1 MFIALITALALA
13 GGSPSAQAAAS
24 SSAPAAAPAA
34 PLREV
39 VYKVTFT
46 RRLEVSNETYGG
58 SVLNPVSAGAQSAQ
72 APPFAQENSDATD
85 SGTVT
90 VDVMQVAS
98 DALGVRVKE
107 QWTNSTPSATY
118 IGNVGADGSVNF
130 TDGQMNECTRAILEY
145 FGPSVMAGQ
154 PANSGVGWTR
164 TSKGATADI
173 DTTYSVGAIVGA
185 IANIHE
191 QTTAKSK
198 SVSMIDTVVTID
210 VQYKPATLAPV
221 SGRVVMHASRPGASS
236 VTNVT
241 TIGNFQR
248 VSDTRDTGQ

>member
-1 MFIALITALALA
+1 MIIALVAALALSGDA
-13 GGSPSAQAAAS
+13 PSAQAAATS
-24 SSAPAAAPAA
+24 NAPAPAAAA

-58 SVLNPVSAGAQSAQ
+58 SVLNDSSAGVQAGQ
-72 APPFAQENSDATD
+72 APPFAQANSDATD

-90 VDVMQVAS
+90 VDVMQIAG
-98 DALGVRVKE
+98 DALGIRVKE
-107 QWTNSTPSATY
+107 QWTNATPSATY
-118 IGNVGADGSVNF
+118 LGNVGADGSVNF

-154 PANSGVGWTR
+154 PANSGVAWTR

-173 DTTYSVGAIVGA
+173 DTTYSVGDIEGA
-185 IANIHE
+185 IASIHE
-191 QTTAKSK
+191 QSTVKSK
-198 SVSMIDTVVTID
+198 SVSLIDTVVTID
-210 VQYKPATLAPV
+210 VRYKPATLAPV
-221 SGRVVMHASRPGASS
+221 SGRIVMHASRSGASS